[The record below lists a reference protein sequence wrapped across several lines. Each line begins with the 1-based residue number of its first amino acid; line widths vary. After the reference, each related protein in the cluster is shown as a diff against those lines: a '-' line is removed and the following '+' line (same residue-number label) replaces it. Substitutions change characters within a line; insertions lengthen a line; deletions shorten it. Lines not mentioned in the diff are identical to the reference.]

1 MRDALPAMAVFAQ
14 VVEDGGFTAAAR
26 RLGLAK
32 SSVSKQ
38 VAQLEDRLGVRL
50 LERTTRRIRLTE
62 AGARYFES
70 CRRIVAEVA
79 AAEAEIGA
87 AQAAPSGLLRLSA
100 PVSFGVRQLP
110 EPLARFLTACPD
122 VEIALTLNDR
132 QVDLVEEGY
141 DLALRIGALRDSS
154 LVARRLA
161 STSLATAA
169 APAYFAEHGRPETPG
184 DLAGHACLGYAYMDD
199 GRAWTFMGPAGVI
212 RRRFRPRLLAN
223 NGDVLRAAACA
234 GLGVVHMPRFLLD
247 DALETGALETVL
259 DAFQP
264 PDIGL
269 YAVYPAGRPLPAK
282 TRSFIDFMVRWFA
295 EDDGAHALR

>member
-1 MRDALPAMAVFAQ
+1 MRDSLPAMAVFAQ

-62 AGARYFES
+62 AGERYFER
-70 CRRIVAEVA
+70 CRRIVAEA
-79 AAEAEIGA
+79 TAAEAEVGKA
-87 AQAAPSGLLRLSA
+87 RAAPSGLLRLSA
-100 PVSFGVRQLP
+100 PASFGIRRLP
-110 EPLARFLTACPD
+110 DPLVQFMKAYPD
-122 VEIALTLNDR
+122 VEVALTLNDR

-154 LVARRLA
+154 LMARRLA
-161 STSLATAA
+161 PVAMATAA
-169 APAYFAEHGRPETPG
+169 APAYLATHGRPETPS
-184 DLAGHACLGYAYMDD
+184 DLTDHACLGYAYLDD
-199 GRAWTFMGPAGVI
+199 GRVWTFKGPAGVI

-223 NGDVLRAAACA
+223 NGDVLRAAAGA
-234 GLGVVHMPRFLLD
+234 GLGIVHMPRFLLD
-247 DALETGALETVL
+247 DALANGALETIL

-264 PDIGL
+264 PELGL

-282 TRSFIDFMVRWFA
+282 TRSFIDFTVRWFA
-295 EDDGAHALR
+295 EDDAIRA